1 MPPEHIHIIT
11 AGAHIHTAYP
21 AAFRIL
27 PTITR
32 TYVFADGDVYGSSPN
47 PEIDKSRVTTR
58 NAVTVVKE
66 IATSLAIPFS
76 RETIFAPTYPSVR
89 DMLAK
94 IHREFPGARFTFD
107 LSGGSKSLC
116 VSVLAMSLWVDG
128 EVYSSFDEK
137 ALRNVPLPDRSVRS
151 LLENPNYQTILAIL
165 LRTGKE
171 GGKPVKEGWVA
182 RQYIFKQLW
191 SVYKPSRTKKPK
203 PSDPLVKPVIYKH
216 GRKPAS
222 NMTHPTFSGFM
233 ATLRESGLIEEES
246 SPANRRE
253 KVYRITERGEI
264 AFRFFSDPA
273 TSTLVR
279 SLLEK
284 S

>member
-11 AGAHIHTAYP
+11 AGEHIHTAYP

-32 TYVFADGDVYGSSPN
+32 TYVLVDSVNHEKSLN
-47 PEIDKSRVTTR
+47 PEIEKSRQAVN
-58 NAVTVVKE
+58 NAVSAVKQ
-66 IATSLAIPFS
+66 IALSLSIPFS
-76 RETIFAPTYPSVR
+76 YELIHPPTYPSVR
-89 DMLAK
+89 DTLAK

-116 VSVLAMSLWVDG
+116 VSLLAMSLLVDG

-137 ALRNVPLPDRSVRS
+137 AVRNVPLPDRSVRS
-151 LLENPNYQTILAIL
+151 LLENPNNQTILAIL

-203 PSDPLVKPVIYKH
+203 PADPLVKPVMYKH
-216 GRKPAS
+216 GRKPAA

-233 ATLRESGLIEEES
+233 AALRESGLIDEES
-246 SPANRRE
+246 SPTNRRE
-253 KVYRITERGEI
+253 KVYRITDRGEI

-279 SLLEK
+279 SQLEK
-284 S
+284 N